1 MWNYIRYGNP
11 FQTTEITVIQFL
23 NYLFQ
28 GGKSY
33 SVLNSHKAMLLQTLP
48 FFVNL
53 WCKDCPLI
61 RRFMKGVYFKR
72 RPKPRYVFTWDVSCV
87 LKYLSTLFPL
97 SILPLKLLTF
107 KVTALIALA
116 TAARAQILVSMD
128 LDHMVI
134 VQNDVI
140 FSFPNVLKTT
150 RKGHSY
156 CLKIEHYSDESLCA
170 MHTYLKV
177 TRKLRHTRNVLVSCV
192 TYNKVTTSTVAR
204 WLKLVLNL
212 SGIDTDKFKA
222 HSYRTASASAA
233 FNRGCSLKRILDTA
247 DWSSEKNFRMFYFRY
262 SVSREQMSYV
272 NAVFKK

>member
-1 MWNYIRYGNP
+1 MNQN
-11 FQTTEITVIQFL
+11 QFL

-33 SVLNSHKAMLLQTLP
+33 SVLNSHKAMLLQMLP
-48 FFVNL
+48 FFGNL

-97 SILPLKLLTF
+97 SILPLKLLTY

-116 TAARAQILVSMD
+116 TAARAQTKVSMD
-128 LDHMVI
+128 LDNMVI
-134 VQNDVI
+134 MQNYVI
-140 FSFPNVLKTT
+140 FSFSNVLKTT
-150 RKGHSY
+150 HKGHSY
-156 CLKIEHYSDESLCA
+156 CLKIEHYSDERLCA
-170 MHTYLKV
+170 MHTLLHYLKV
-177 TRKLRHTRNVLVSCV
+177 TKKLRCTRNVLISYV

-222 HSYRTASASAA
+222 HSYRAASASAA
-233 FNRGCSLKRILDTA
+233 FNSGCSLKRILDRQIGHLRKTSGSFIL
-247 DWSSEKNFRMFYFRY
+247 DTRY
-262 SVSREQMSYV
+262 QKSKCLM
-272 NAVFKK
+272 